1 MAEWRSILARLSCFL
16 RTADYIILDMLHR
29 LVKTAVRTL
38 LEFLVT
44 STHTGEELARKELSD
59 SEEDD
64 DFDSDDEDFIPKK
77 KTGGEIVVLS
87 QEWYH
92 LGLHI
97 SYHGMISLI

>member
-44 STHTGEELARKELSD
+44 STTTGEDLARKDLSD
-59 SEEDD
+59 SEDGFDSDEDD
-64 DFDSDDEDFIPKK
+64 DDEDFIPKK
-77 KTGGEIVVLS
+77 KSGGKGTNQRLMNS
-87 QEWYH
+87 
-92 LGLHI
+92 
-97 SYHGMISLI
+97 